1 MPALRFDKAARIARD
16 EQRHAELAFRF
27 VSWALA
33 RDPACVR
40 ERIEAVSSR
49 SSQRDILEAVTLPCL
64 AALLAHQKQPE
75 GLEGM
80 SRAAFL
86 S

>member
-16 EQRHAELAFRF
+16 E
-27 VSWALA
+27 
-33 RDPACVR
+33 
-40 ERIEAVSSR
+40 
-49 SSQRDILEAVTLPCL
+49 QRDILEAVTLPCL